1 EFPWTTTNQPAVT
14 EVDFGSLLKDYGQP
28 LVIHFY
34 NDLCGNPVSRIGDFQ
49 DVSLTEA
56 VKALN
61 AQPSYTQ
68 SVNLVVRIDCCSE
81 DEIATVLPVLRLLL
95 FRCRINFSRTEWE
108 RCVLQMVDYKFSDR
122 IVELLAEFAD
132 KILELNI
139 GSVQFVKEQRRRNI
153 TSEEAEYVLQ
163 LLKIWVQR
171 CYSTLR
177 CLRIFAFIRIDANLS
192 LILNRCLILT
202 HLTISRIEDVSYSCF
217 DTIESLELNGCGMGY
232 SDDDLE
238 IGKCLTKYFPSVH
251 VIGFREVC
259 FDPVLT
265 TLIRLAGTVYFGP

>member
-1 EFPWTTTNQPAVT
+1 MS
-14 EVDFGSLLKDYGQP
+14 VDLFWVCYSFLLIP
-28 LVIHFY
+28 
-34 NDLCGNPVSRIGDFQ
+34 FQ
-49 DVSLTEA
+49 
-56 VKALN
+56 
-61 AQPSYTQ
+61 
-68 SVNLVVRIDCCSE
+68 
-81 DEIATVLPVLRLLL
+81 
-95 FRCRINFSRTEWE
+95 
-108 RCVLQMVDYKFSDR
+108 
-122 IVELLAEFAD
+122 
-132 KILELNI
+132 
-139 GSVQFVKEQRRRNI
+139 I

-192 LILNRCLILT
+192 LLLNRCLTLT

-265 TLIRLAGTVYFGP
+265 TLIRSLTPTALRYKIYQIICVQQ